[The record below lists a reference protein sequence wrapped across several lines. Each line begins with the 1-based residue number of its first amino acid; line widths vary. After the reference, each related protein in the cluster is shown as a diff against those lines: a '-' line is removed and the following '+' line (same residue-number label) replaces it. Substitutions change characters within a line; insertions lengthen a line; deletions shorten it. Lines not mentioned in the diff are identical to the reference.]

1 MRLIPLALTAPVTS
15 ALLFVAGCGE
25 TNQKGTPGL
34 FGGGGNQEPVAQDK
48 TVKPG
53 EIKPQNV
60 NRVAIIQDMNA
71 KSLEE
76 LEFDLA
82 VTVMYHKA
90 CIIGGF
96 LKSNVGLALLKTDED
111 RKEALQL
118 ADEIEEQIKLYEPNK
133 ENSFIYVN
141 YKEGSNRLK
150 ASLERAKNN
159 KDKQEIFY
167 NINNRAERAIDFIE
181 RVFNKAVKRKD
192 GSEKIILSAFNS
204 PPGYGCCV
212 SMIEEQAKKLSASTN
227 YAPLWFINLEGLAA
241 QAGRFDRES
250 PLSPKVRQVA
260 LAAGQ

>member
-1 MRLIPLALTAPVTS
+1 MRVLPAGFATS
-15 ALLFVAGCGE
+15 ALMFIAGCGD
-25 TNQKGTPGL
+25 QKEGTKEL
-34 FGGGGNQEPVAQDK
+34 FGGGGNQEPPQNK

-53 EIKPQNV
+53 EIKPQKQNV
-60 NRVAIIQDMNA
+60 NRVAIIQDMNT
-71 KSLEE
+71 KSLED

-90 CIIGGF
+90 CIVGGF

-118 ADEIEEQIKLYEPNK
+118 GDEIEEQIRLYEPKK
-133 ENSFIYVN
+133 EKSFIYVN

-150 ASLERAKNN
+150 ASLERAKNDM
-159 KDKQEIFY
+159 DKQEIFY